1 MRYEY
6 SNDIDALRIY
16 VQEGEFDDTIEVAPN
31 LFIDFDEDKN
41 VLSIEMLHA
50 SRILN
55 EMRSGQS
62 GKRQVKA

>member
-31 LFIDFDEDKN
+31 LFIDFDENKN

-50 SRILN
+50 SRILD
-55 EMRSGQS
+55 EMRN
-62 GKRQVKA
+62 RPLANRRVKA